1 MIQQALILHLTL
13 LVYVRIISEFMD
25 KMTPRPVV
33 TCPSLVKKLAI
44 SSPVELIDITLHINL
59 LHSVSVFTFIAILTK
74 VVEFKVS
81 AHFSFEFRHVNFP
94 FLFQLRGIKSGIRIL
109 SFPGLNILYFFV
121 VWIISRLVG
130 IDHIKC

>member
-59 LHSVSVFTFIAILTK
+59 LHSMSVFTFIPILTY

-81 AHFSFEFRHVNFP
+81 AHFSFEFCHVDFP
-94 FLFQLRGIKSGIRIL
+94 FLFKLRGIKSGIRIL
-109 SFPGLNILYFFV
+109 IFPGLNILYFFV
-121 VWIISRLVG
+121 IWIISRLVG
-130 IDHIKC
+130 IDHIEC